1 MMPVSDGAQPTP
13 RQVITSPFDSLE
25 EWGAWIDAN
34 AAPASRDDLP
44 VIAGQPPGPRQRASR
59 DELIAL
65 VEAHN
70 ADYRRSHPGR

>member
-1 MMPVSDGAQPTP
+1 MSVSDRAQFTS

-34 AAPASRDDLP
+34 ATPASRDDLP
-44 VIAGQPPGPRQRASR
+44 VIAGQPPGPRQRAGR
-59 DELIAL
+59 AELIAL
-65 VEAHN
+65 VETHN